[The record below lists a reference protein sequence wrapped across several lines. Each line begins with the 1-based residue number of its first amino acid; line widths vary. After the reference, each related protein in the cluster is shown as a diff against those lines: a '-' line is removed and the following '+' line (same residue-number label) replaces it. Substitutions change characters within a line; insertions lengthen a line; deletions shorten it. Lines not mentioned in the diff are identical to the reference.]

1 MSKAMGSAPIAWRR
15 RLRQGEPSWAGLRR
29 GLRHEPR
36 GMGTWASK
44 RFPKAQ
50 PLAEFEAE
58 PQPFLLAFVPRHCLA
73 PQRRGGSRPGVKYRV
88 RHRSRYS
95 YARQVQLSYHA
106 LHLRPRQTEH
116 QRVLRASISTSPAPA
131 TLSEGADYFGNGLD
145 LLTVTEPHLRLTVD
159 LDAVVEVAFPPPP
172 DATMSWEQVRDLL
185 RAARG
190 PELSAAAEFTYPSPL
205 ATADEAIARYAAAS
219 FAPGREVLDAA
230 RELTARIHRDF
241 VFDPEATSISTPLA
255 ETMRMRRGVCQD
267 FAQLQIAGLRSLG
280 LAARYVSG
288 YIRNDRGAAAAPTPS
303 ASQDGSRGGPPFA
316 NTWGVGDGRG
326 DGGPG
331 TAMQLGAG
339 SGEDAHCEFVGA
351 DASHAWVSVYCP
363 GTGWIDLD
371 PTNDLVV
378 RQSHVVLAWGRDY
391 RDVSPISGI
400 LVGGGEHAL
409 DVEVAVQALS

>member
-1 MSKAMGSAPIAWRR
+1 M
-15 RLRQGEPSWAGLRR
+15 
-29 GLRHEPR
+29 
-36 GMGTWASK
+36 
-44 RFPKAQ
+44 
-50 PLAEFEAE
+50 
-58 PQPFLLAFVPRHCLA
+58 
-73 PQRRGGSRPGVKYRV
+73 KYRV

-106 LHLRPRQTEH
+106 LHLRPRQTAH
-116 QRVLRASISTSPAPA
+116 QHVLRASISTDPGPA
-131 TLSEGADYFGNGLD
+131 TLSEGADYFGNDLD

-172 DATMSWEQVRDLL
+172 DATPGWEQVRDLL

-190 PELSAAAEFTYPSPL
+190 PELSAAAEFTYPSAL

-219 FAPGREVLDAA
+219 FAPGREMLDGA

-241 VFDPEATSISTPLA
+241 AFDPEATSISTPLA

-267 FAQLQIAGLRSLG
+267 FAQIQIAGLRSLG

-288 YIRNDRGAAAAPTPS
+288 YIRNDRGAPPTPAWPDAWD
-303 ASQDGSRGGPPFA
+303 ASPEGRTRDGPPFA
-316 NTWGVGDGRG
+316 GIAGDAAS
-326 DGGPG
+326 G
-331 TAMQLGAG
+331 TATPPAAG
-339 SGEDAHCEFVGA
+339 SADDAHCEFVGA

-363 GTGWIDLD
+363 GSGWVDLD

>member
-1 MSKAMGSAPIAWRR
+1 M
-15 RLRQGEPSWAGLRR
+15 
-29 GLRHEPR
+29 
-36 GMGTWASK
+36 
-44 RFPKAQ
+44 
-50 PLAEFEAE
+50 
-58 PQPFLLAFVPRHCLA
+58 
-73 PQRRGGSRPGVKYRV
+73 KYRV

-106 LHLRPRQTEH
+106 LHLRPRRTAH
-116 QRVLRASISTSPAPA
+116 QRVLRASISTDPGPA
-131 TLSEGADYFGNGLD
+131 TLSEGADYFGNRLD

-172 DATMSWEQVRDLL
+172 DATPGWEQVRDLL

-190 PELSAAAEFTYPSPL
+190 QEVSAAAEFAYPSAL
-205 ATADEAIARYAAAS
+205 ATADEAIARYAAVS
-219 FAPGREVLDAA
+219 FAPGREVLDGA
-230 RELTARIHRDF
+230 RELTTRIHRDF
-241 VFDPEATSISTPLA
+241 AFDPEATSISTPLA

-267 FAQLQIAGLRSLG
+267 FAQIQIAGLRSLG

-288 YIRNDRGAAAAPTPS
+288 YIRNDRGGALPPHAARDGSPPDGPPLAAPWADAAARDNA
-303 ASQDGSRGGPPFA
+303 GS
-316 NTWGVGDGRG
+316 
-326 DGGPG
+326 G
-331 TAMQLGAG
+331 TAMPQAAG
-339 SGEDAHCEFVGA
+339 SVDDAHCEFVGA

-363 GTGWIDLD
+363 GSGWVDLD

>member
-1 MSKAMGSAPIAWRR
+1 M
-15 RLRQGEPSWAGLRR
+15 
-29 GLRHEPR
+29 
-36 GMGTWASK
+36 
-44 RFPKAQ
+44 
-50 PLAEFEAE
+50 
-58 PQPFLLAFVPRHCLA
+58 
-73 PQRRGGSRPGVKYRV
+73 KYRV

-106 LHLRPRQTEH
+106 LHLRPRQTAH
-116 QRVLRASISTSPAPA
+116 QHVLRASISTDPGPA

-172 DATMSWEQVRDLL
+172 GATPGWEQVRDLL

-190 PELSAAAEFTYPSPL
+190 PELSAAAEFTYPSAL

-219 FAPGREVLDAA
+219 FAPGREVLDGA

-241 VFDPEATSISTPLA
+241 AFDPEATSISTPLA

-267 FAQLQIAGLRSLG
+267 FAQIQIAGLRSLG

-288 YIRNDRGAAAAPTPS
+288 YIRNDRGAAAVATLPS
-303 ASQDGSRGGPPFA
+303 AQDGPLDGPNFA
-316 NTWGVGDGRG
+316 ATATVATVRG
-326 DGGPG
+326 DAGPG
-331 TAMQLGAG
+331 TAMPPAAG
-339 SGEDAHCEFVGA
+339 SADDAHCEFVGA

-363 GTGWIDLD
+363 GSGWIDLD
-371 PTNDLVV
+371 PTNDLLV

>member
-1 MSKAMGSAPIAWRR
+1 M
-15 RLRQGEPSWAGLRR
+15 
-29 GLRHEPR
+29 
-36 GMGTWASK
+36 
-44 RFPKAQ
+44 
-50 PLAEFEAE
+50 
-58 PQPFLLAFVPRHCLA
+58 
-73 PQRRGGSRPGVKYRV
+73 KYRV

-106 LHLRPRQTEH
+106 LHLRPRQTAH
-116 QRVLRASISTSPAPA
+116 QHVLRASISTDPGPA

-172 DATMSWEQVRDLL
+172 DATPGWERVRDLL

-190 PELSAAAEFTYPSPL
+190 PELSAAAEFTYPSAL

-219 FAPGREVLDAA
+219 FAPGREVLDGA

-241 VFDPEATSISTPLA
+241 AFDPEATSISTPLA

-267 FAQLQIAGLRSLG
+267 FAQIQIAGLRSLG

-288 YIRNDRGAAAAPTPS
+288 YIRNDRGAAPVPALPAARDGL
-303 ASQDGSRGGPPFA
+303 QDGPGFA
-316 NTWGVGDGRG
+316 LSTTVATDATVRG
-326 DGGPG
+326 DAGRG
-331 TAMQLGAG
+331 TAMPPAAG
-339 SGEDAHCEFVGA
+339 SADDAHCEFVGA

-363 GTGWIDLD
+363 GSGWVDLD

>member
-1 MSKAMGSAPIAWRR
+1 MAPHPAH
-15 RLRQGEPSWAGLRR
+15 GL
-29 GLRHEPR
+29 GL
-36 GMGTWASK
+36 
-44 RFPKAQ
+44 
-50 PLAEFEAE
+50 
-58 PQPFLLAFVPRHCLA
+58 
-73 PQRRGGSRPGVKYRV
+73 GVKYRV

-145 LLTVTEPHLRLTVD
+145 LLTVTEPHLQLTVD
-159 LDAVVEVAFPPPP
+159 LDAVVEVAFPAPPGTTP
-172 DATMSWEQVRDLL
+172 GWEQVRDQL
-185 RAARG
+185 RIARG
-190 PELSAAAEFTYPSPL
+190 PELSAVAEFTFPSAM

-219 FAPGREVLDAA
+219 FPPGREVLDAA
-230 RELTARIHRDF
+230 RELTSRIHRDF
-241 VFDPEATSISTPLA
+241 AFDPEATSIDTPLA
-255 ETMRMRRGVCQD
+255 EAMRMRRGVCQD
-267 FAQLQIAGLRSLG
+267 FAQIQIAGLRSLG

-288 YIRNDRGAAAAPTPS
+288 YIRNDRGVDPA
-303 ASQDGSRGGPPFA
+303 
-316 NTWGVGDGRG
+316 
-326 DGGPG
+326 GPG
-331 TAMQLGAG
+331 TGYAPVAVGPSLARVSPAG
-339 SGEDAHCEFVGA
+339 DWLPGEGPPGNGSVVARHAEGSAEDAHSEFVGA

-363 GTGWIDLD
+363 GSGWVDLD
-371 PTNDLVV
+371 PTNDLLV

>member
-1 MSKAMGSAPIAWRR
+1 
-15 RLRQGEPSWAGLRR
+15 
-29 GLRHEPR
+29 
-36 GMGTWASK
+36 
-44 RFPKAQ
+44 
-50 PLAEFEAE
+50 
-58 PQPFLLAFVPRHCLA
+58 
-73 PQRRGGSRPGVKYRV
+73 VKYRV

-106 LHLRPRQTEH
+106 LHLRPRQTAH
-116 QRVLRASISTSPAPA
+116 QHVLRASISTDPAPA

-159 LDAVVEVAFPPPP
+159 LDAVVDVAFPPPP
-172 DATMSWEQVRDLL
+172 DATPGWERVRDLL

-190 PELSAAAEFTYPSPL
+190 PELSAAAEFTYPSAL

-219 FAPGREVLDAA
+219 FAPGREVLDGA

-241 VFDPEATSISTPLA
+241 AFDPEATSISTPLA

-267 FAQLQIAGLRSLG
+267 FAQIQIAGLRSLG

-288 YIRNDRGAAAAPTPS
+288 YIRNDRGAAPVPAWLDGRD
-303 ASQDGSRGGPPFA
+303 ASPEAGVQGGLPFA
-316 NTWGVGDGRG
+316 
-326 DGGPG
+326 G
-331 TAMQLGAG
+331 TAFAGVAFAGAAGDAGLGTAVPPVAG
-339 SGEDAHCEFVGA
+339 SADDAHCEFVGA

-363 GTGWIDLD
+363 GSGWIDLD
-371 PTNDLVV
+371 PTNDLLV